1 MEDGQRGRP
10 AEARREVTIANAR
23 GLHARAAAKF
33 VSSIRDLD
41 ADVSVR
47 KDDNEVSGH
56 SIMGLMTLAAKQ
68 GSVLHIS
75 ASGPDAE
82 AAVCALTTLVENRF
96 GEE

>member
-1 MEDGQRGRP
+1 MPDRQRVTPGT
-10 AEARREVTIANAR
+10 ASREITVANAR
-23 GLHARAAAKF
+23 GLHARAAARF

-41 ADVSVR
+41 AQVLVR

-56 SIMGLMTLAAKQ
+56 SIMGLMTLAAKL

-75 ASGPDAE
+75 ATGPDAE
-82 AAVCALTTLVENRF
+82 AAVSALAALVENRF

>member
-1 MEDGQRGRP
+1 MPHRQRATPGS
-10 AEARREVTIANAR
+10 ASREITVVNAR
-23 GLHARAAAKF
+23 GLHARAAARF

-41 ADVSVR
+41 AQVLVR

-75 ASGPDAE
+75 ATGADAE
-82 AAVCALTTLVENRF
+82 AAVSALAALVENRF